1 MNRKFARLA
10 LTFAVL
16 ASTALHGAQAQTKPA
31 LTAATGADI
40 VTLDPTK
47 VTSGN
52 DYLFFSNVFESL
64 YGHDETGRLVPT
76 LAEGHTVSPD
86 GLAYTFK
93 LRKNVTFHN
102 GDPFTADD
110 VRFSWQHA
118 VDPAS
123 RNPRANVLADN
134 IADIEVLD
142 PHQLRIKLKKR
153 DASMLENMDT
163 YWLIVPKGHLAKVGR
178 EAYARQPIGTGPFL
192 FVERR
197 VKEYIKLKGFDGHWG
212 RVPKVGDVTIKIV
225 PDDLA
230 RIAQIQT
237 GEADLVIN
245 VPPAIAAPLRRD
257 PNVKIIAAPSYNNL
271 FVSINSRGNNP
282 DLAKKEV
289 RQALNMAVNKN
300 ALSRNLLLT
309 FATPQELFCNPGVIG
324 CEGEVN
330 PFSYDPK
337 KAKDM
342 LAKAGFDFNRQLR
355 LVGVAEGRYA
365 ASKQTVEGIAFDLA
379 QIGVKTDLVIM
390 EYGAWLGVV
399 TPKKKDPAV
408 DLVFVGNTD
417 YNNDPSGRLLKFAL
431 TDGANSFYSD
441 PEMDKLLL
449 KMNDFSS
456 PKERQVFVSE
466 LFRKIHDDAIFMPLW
481 SVQSIYA
488 TRSTIS
494 WKPTPAVSWPVL
506 WNIEKK

>member
-1 MNRKFARLA
+1 M
-10 LTFAVL
+10 
-16 ASTALHGAQAQTKPA
+16 
-31 LTAATGADI
+31 
-40 VTLDPTK
+40 
-47 VTSGN
+47 
-52 DYLFFSNVFESL
+52 
-64 YGHDETGRLVPT
+64 
-76 LAEGHTVSPD
+76 
-86 GLAYTFK
+86 
-93 LRKNVTFHN
+93 
-102 GDPFTADD
+102 
-110 VRFSWQHA
+110 
-118 VDPAS
+118 
-123 RNPRANVLADN
+123 
-134 IADIEVLD
+134 
-142 PHQLRIKLKKR
+142 
-153 DASMLENMDT
+153 
-163 YWLIVPKGHLAKVGR
+163 
-178 EAYARQPIGTGPFL
+178 
-192 FVERR
+192 
-197 VKEYIKLKGFDGHWG
+197 
-212 RVPKVGDVTIKIV
+212 PKVGDVTIKIV

-300 ALSRNLLLT
+300 ALSRSLLLS

-324 CEGEVN
+324 CEGQVN
-330 PFSYDPK
+330 PYFYDPK

-342 LAKAGFDFNRQLR
+342 LVKAGFDFNRPLR

-379 QIGVKTDLVIM
+379 QIGVKTNLVIM

-408 DLVFVGNTD
+408 DMVFVGNTD
-417 YNNDPSGRLLKFAL
+417 YNNDPSGRLLKFAV

-441 PEMDKLLL
+441 PEMDKMLL

-456 PKERQVFVSE
+456 TKERQAYVST

-488 TRSTIS
+488 ARSTVN
-494 WKPTPAVSWPVL
+494 WKPTPAVSWPIL